1 MRLVWA
7 NACSYNAADN
17 EVHAM
22 ALELR
27 AVAEAKVREPDDADA
42 LAALTTRLLLVL
54 SRSST
59 YSRLTTPPPLVSSLS
74 RLTLLTCLLCDGE

>member
-1 MRLVWA
+1 MSATRTLTPLLVANDRSATTATTTQVHDMRLVWA

-27 AVAEAKVREPDDADA
+27 AVAEAKVRDAGA
-42 LAALTTRLLLVL
+42 LATLTTD
-54 SRSST
+54 
-59 YSRLTTPPPLVSSLS
+59 Y
-74 RLTLLTCLLCDGE
+74 C

>member
-27 AVAEAKVREPDDADA
+27 AVAEAKVRDAGA
-42 LAALTTRLLLVL
+42 LATLTTD
-54 SRSST
+54 
-59 YSRLTTPPPLVSSLS
+59 Y
-74 RLTLLTCLLCDGE
+74 C